1 MLAFVLTQNLF
12 SILLALGVLGV
23 ILGMVAYSIY
33 FERKI
38 AGWVQDRYGPN
49 RVGLPSLIGDRLP
62 AKVGKF
68 HFWGLG
74 QPIADGLKFF
84 LKEDIIPAHVDK
96 PLYLIAPCVSLIV
109 GLVGFVIIP
118 WGGNV
123 EIAGQV
129 LQVQVANPD
138 IGLLYLLG
146 VGSMGVYGVV
156 LGGWASNNKYSVY
169 GAVRATAQMLSYEI
183 PMGVAILVV
192 VLTCGAVRLGG
203 QVGPDGEIIESGI
216 LLAQFDNGNVWNLFR
231 HPVAFLILWITLFAE
246 TNRTPFDLAECEQEL
261 VGGFHTEY
269 SSMKFAMFFLAE
281 YAHMITG
288 CAFLAVLF
296 CGGWDPIPFI
306 QIPGF
311 RPGDTGILAALLKMG
326 VLFGK
331 VAFFMGMFMIVR
343 WTIPRFRFDQLMRV
357 AWKGLIPASLGVL
370 LVAILGLHFGLHHNL
385 LFTLT
390 GNLLVVGV
398 ALWVMSR
405 AKDPVSG
412 REHNLPPVARDA
424 LGAGG

>member
-1 MLAFVLTQNLF
+1 MLLAFTQLGF
-12 SILLALGVLGV
+12 SSILALVILGI

-49 RVGLPSLIGDRLP
+49 RVGLPTLVGDLLP
-62 AKVGKF
+62 EKYGKF

-84 LKEDIIPAHVDK
+84 LKEDIIPSHVDK
-96 PLYLIAPCVSLIV
+96 PLFLIAPCVSLIV
-109 GLVGFVIIP
+109 ALIGFVVIP
-118 WGGNV
+118 WGGQV
-123 EIAGQV
+123 AIFGQV
-129 LQVQVANPD
+129 FNVQVANPD
-138 IGLLYLLG
+138 IGLLYILG

-183 PMGVAILVV
+183 PMGVAIMCV
-192 VLTCGAVRLGG
+192 VLTCGQVRLEEIMAS
-203 QVGPDGEIIESGI
+203 QVAGW
-216 LLAQFDNGNVWNLFR
+216 NVWNLFY
-231 HPVAFLILWITLFAE
+231 HPVAFIILWITMFAE

-269 SSMKFAMFFLAE
+269 SAMKFAMFFLAE

-296 CGGWDPIPFI
+296 CGGWDPIPFVR
-306 QIPGF
+306 IPLF
-311 RPGDTGILAALLKMG
+311 RPEDTGIIAMLAKMA

-331 VAFFMGMFMIVR
+331 VAFFMFMYMWVR
-343 WTIPRFRFDQLMRV
+343 WTVPRFRFDQLMRV

-370 LVAILGLHFGLHHNL
+370 AVAIAGLYLGLHRTLW
-385 LFTLT
+385 FTLP
-390 GNLLVVGV
+390 GNVAVVLVS
-398 ALWVMSR
+398 LWVMSR

-412 REHNLPPVARDA
+412 REANLPPLTRSPE
-424 LGAGG
+424 LGVQA